1 MEVAS
6 SEASVIIVALADT
19 GASTTLLTR
28 SVAERIRLVIKDSDV
43 ELTGLSGRS
52 STIGEAMVGLRVT
65 GVDLKL
71 RTRVIVVEFLPEGQ
85 EMLLA
90 CGDLK
95 SFGLIHQDFPKP
107 YSTKGDTTHIVS
119 GSRGS
124 PQSSSGRKLR
134 SMEDAFHAA
143 EVDSEPLTVSNTVFR
158 HDEDDDVEDIPGID
172 DMPDIIKNILYK
184 HRSVFATDLS
194 ADRKIKCEPM
204 HLTRK
209 PGVELPSKCRRARL
223 TPHHYRPRAKAII
236 DKMLACGIL
245 VKVDECTP
253 AVSAGFFVK
262 KPHGNG
268 IRFVADYTAVNKAIE
283 RPPHHFPAPQ
293 EVWQRV
299 TPGSKYFVAGDLA
312 AGYWQ
317 CELDYES
324 SLLTTCITEFGKVR
338 FT

>member
-1 MEVAS
+1 M
-6 SEASVIIVALADT
+6 
-19 GASTTLLTR
+19 
-28 SVAERIRLVIKDSDV
+28 
-43 ELTGLSGRS
+43 
-52 STIGEAMVGLRVT
+52 T

-124 PQSSSGRKLR
+124 LQSSSGRKLR

-184 HRSVFATDLS
+184 NR
-194 ADRKIKCEPM
+194 
-204 HLTRK
+204 
-209 PGVELPSKCRRARL
+209 
-223 TPHHYRPRAKAII
+223 
-236 DKMLACGIL
+236 
-245 VKVDECTP
+245 
-253 AVSAGFFVK
+253 
-262 KPHGNG
+262 
-268 IRFVADYTAVNKAIE
+268 
-283 RPPHHFPAPQ
+283 
-293 EVWQRV
+293 
-299 TPGSKYFVAGDLA
+299 
-312 AGYWQ
+312 
-317 CELDYES
+317 
-324 SLLTTCITEFGKVR
+324 
-338 FT
+338 